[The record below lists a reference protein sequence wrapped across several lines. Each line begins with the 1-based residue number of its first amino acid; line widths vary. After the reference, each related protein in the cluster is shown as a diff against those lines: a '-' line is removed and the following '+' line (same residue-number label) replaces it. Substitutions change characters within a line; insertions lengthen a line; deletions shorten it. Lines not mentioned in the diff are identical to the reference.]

1 MCLDLSI
8 CAFLSIYLSVGLT
21 FSESQ
26 KQVTNLENGP
36 SALVPLAPMTLSH
49 RVVTLTRSRSNSERF
64 VREQQAT
71 RVFCLFLCVCFLG
84 GGGGGGGEGCSWVFQ
99 LLAFHFCFTV

>member
-8 CAFLSIYLSVGLT
+8 CAYLSIYLSVGLT

-26 KQVTNLENGP
+26 KQVTNLEDAP
-36 SALVPLAPMTLSH
+36 SAHVPLAPMTLSD
-49 RVVTLTRSRSNSERF
+49 RVVKLTRSRSNSERF

-71 RVFCLFLCVCFLG
+71 RVFCL
-84 GGGGGGGEGCSWVFQ
+84 WVFVGFPTACLSLFFFFSFLPCDGTVL
-99 LLAFHFCFTV
+99 LLAT